1 MPSDST
7 GGTELQTRGPKQ
19 NFQKE
24 GLLKNNVLGDKN
36 KLEFMVEY
44 QRALIPLDG
53 NQQTETNQKP
63 VLKITFC
70 QD

>member
-53 NQQTETNQKP
+53 NQQTGTNQKP